1 MPGAEASARKRA
13 FDPVVD
19 ANTRL
24 LILGS
29 LPGEASLKAGQ
40 YYAHPQNGFWRLI
53 GGVIGHPDLAGQPY
67 GERLSILKAH
77 GIGLW
82 DVIAEAER
90 IGSLD
95 TAIRLPVHADLNGL
109 VAALPQLKAIA
120 FNGGKAAREGA
131 RVLGPEVGQIVRL
144 TLPSSSPAMART
156 LAWKAERWAVL
167 SPYVRMPHAARDHM
181 SHPKT

>member
-1 MPGAEASARKRA
+1 MPGAEASARKHA

-40 YYAHPQNGFWRLI
+40 YYAHPQNAFWRLI
-53 GGVIGHPDLAGQPY
+53 GGVIERPDLAGQPY
-67 GERLSILKAH
+67 PDRLKILKAH

-95 TAIRLPVHADLNGL
+95 TAIRLPRHADLKEL
-109 VAALPQLKAIA
+109 VAALPNLRAIA

-131 RVLGPEVGQIVRL
+131 RVLGPATEAIARL
-144 TLPSSSPAMART
+144 TFPSSSPAMARP
-156 LAWKAERWAVL
+156 LAWKADLWAAIRPFL
-167 SPYVRMPHAARDHM
+167 A
-181 SHPKT
+181 

>member
-1 MPGAEASARKRA
+1 MPGAEAAVRKRA

-53 GGVIGHPDLAGQPY
+53 GGVIEQPDLATQPY
-67 GERLSILKAH
+67 AERLDILMAH

-95 TAIRLPVHADLNGL
+95 TAIRLPRHADLKGL
-109 VAALPQLKAIA
+109 VAALPKLQAIA
-120 FNGGKAAREGA
+120 FNGGKAGREGL
-131 RVLGPEVGQIVRL
+131 RVLGPATGQIVRL
-144 TLPSSSPAMART
+144 SLPSSSPAMART
-156 LAWKAERWAVL
+156 LAWKAEHWAILRPFVQA
-167 SPYVRMPHAARDHM
+167 PHAARDHM